1 MIKAEPVLQLEH
13 VSAFL
18 REGQSVN
25 DVSLVVQPGELV
37 AFVGSNSSGKGL
49 ALRLGAGL
57 EAPLEG
63 TVRLLGVNPA
73 RVAEP
78 AYLDLRR
85 RVGVVFDQPALISNM
100 SVFNNVA
107 LPLRYH
113 TVLSEPDI
121 EGRVIA
127 ALREWG
133 IEGLRDRFPAELM
146 LGDARLVGIARAQIL
161 EPQIL
166 FFDDMLVG
174 LDAGGLSRLRKF
186 FESLRVKRGLTL
198 VTSAGA
204 PTKLFEVLDRV
215 FFFQNGRLLSHG
227 SPAEVLKTRDPG
239 VLELF
244 SVQ

>member
-1 MIKAEPVLQLEH
+1 MIKAGPALQLEH

-25 DVSLVVQPGELV
+25 DVSLQVQHGELV

-49 ALRLGAGL
+49 ALRLCAGL

-78 AYLDLRR
+78 GYLDLRR
-85 RVGVVFDQPALISNM
+85 RVGVIFDQPALISNM
-100 SVFNNVA
+100 NVFNNVA

-113 TVLSEPDI
+113 TVLSESHI

-133 IEGLRDRFPAELM
+133 IEDLRDRFPAELM
-146 LGDARLVGIARAQIL
+146 LGDARLVGIARAQIF
-161 EPQIL
+161 EPEIL

-186 FESLRVKRGLTL
+186 FESLRTKRGLTI

-215 FFFQNGRLLSHG
+215 FFFQNGRLLSNG
-227 SPAEVLKTRDPG
+227 SPAEVLKSKEPG

-244 SVQ
+244 SV